1 LEITSIKKNMKITSL
16 SIWLLL
22 LWFLISSCGENQD
35 PNDLNAPLITS
46 LSSGQSIQPSPGMVI
61 SPEEESVEVK
71 FKVNDPSG
79 VNQILLDIHG
89 GFDGHSHARL
99 SNSFER
105 LNVKQIFS
113 STSSNPKLVIPKGAQ
128 EVIIDAHRVSWV
140 GSNAAV
146 MGNLLAGPYHITISA
161 TDQEGNQTSFADGSN
176 YHTTFYIQRPYAP
189 SVQVATQ
196 SNGKIKATVNQ
207 RLSLEG
213 NATITEN
220 LLSSPLKFVWM
231 RLTNSGDLDEEK
243 SLVEATFGEVMA
255 GESSWRKLK
264 GESLA
269 NTETLDL
276 GKMLLEKPINVPS
289 GQANLSLVI
298 WVEDTAGNVT
308 REAIGIELN

>member
-1 LEITSIKKNMKITSL
+1 LEITSIKKTMKITSL
-16 SIWLLL
+16 SILLL
-22 LWFLISSCGENQD
+22 FVWSLISSCGENQD
-35 PNDLNAPLITS
+35 PQDLEAPLITS
-46 LSSGQSIQPSPGMVI
+46 LSAGQTILPSPGMVI
-61 SPEEESVEVK
+61 SPKEESVEVR
-71 FKVNDPSG
+71 FKVSDPSG

-113 STSSNPKLVIPKGAQ
+113 STSTDPKLVIPAGAR
-128 EVIIDAHRVSWV
+128 EVMIDAHRVSWV

-146 MGNLLAGPYHITISA
+146 VGNLLAGPYHITISA

-189 SVQVATQ
+189 SVQVAKQ

-207 RLSLEG
+207 RLSIEG
-213 NATITEN
+213 NVVVSGNPI
-220 LLSSPLKFVWM
+220 SSPLKFVWM
-231 RLTNSGDLDEEK
+231 RLINGEDLDEEK

-264 GESLA
+264 GESLS

-276 GKMLLEKPINVPS
+276 GKMLLENPINVPS
-289 GQANLSLVI
+289 GQDNLSLVI

-308 REAIGIELN
+308 REAIGIDVN